1 MSKIYI
7 KKPDIEELCK
17 SIQAKCSH

>member
-7 KKPDIEELCK
+7 NKPVIEELCK
-17 SIQAKCSH
+17 SI